1 MNTIFNGVSSLH
13 QDDERI
19 LQAVEHYFPNYPFM
33 YREVEGFGILRYD
46 RHDNNLPFEFDGLV
60 PWIGF

>member
-1 MNTIFNGVSSLH
+1 MYVIYNGVSSLH

-33 YREVEGFGILRYD
+33 YREVEGFGILRYE
-46 RHDNNLPFEFDGLV
+46 RHDDNSPFDFDGLV